1 MSEQTHR
8 DAAIEA
14 EKEACRYCA
23 EGFKRIPSAV
33 SAAFVH
39 PDTQTGRQVCERPA
53 RSAEDVLRALASF
66 VGNGGYNSPFVN
78 PEEFDAKIR
87 DGINTLTRV
96 ENKRGYDAGYLAAKQ
111 EPCQNC
117 GHSTD
122 PLWAEKAEHCFKCN
136 RHQSKCICESDR
148 PDARQAECEEK
159 Q

>member
-14 EKEACRYCA
+14 
-23 EGFKRIPSAV
+23 
-33 SAAFVH
+33 
-39 PDTQTGRQVCERPA
+39 A
-53 RSAEDVLRALASF
+53 RDKWLTISS
-66 VGNGGYNSPFVN
+66 
-78 PEEFDAKIR
+78 DAKPCP
-87 DGINTLTRV
+87 V
-96 ENKRGYDAGYLAAKQ
+96 AFGYDAGYLAAKQ